1 MKMNVERTP
10 SFDSSAR
17 KSAQIINATTA
28 KSFVCVF

>member
-10 SFDSSAR
+10 PFVSSAR